1 MRAASSSDDETIE
14 HNNFKLVL
22 LGAEA
27 VGKTALIRQLV
38 HNCLDARWI
47 SVLDTCVTCVGGYLC

>member
-38 HNCLDARWI
+38 HNCLDAR
-47 SVLDTCVTCVGGYLC
+47 CVDRFSLTASLHNKT